1 MCICTVSFSYHNK
14 LLLLLSFSCMFK
26 TVKDVLSPPL
36 PFPECSRCR
45 LPLESWRVAATSHTA
60 RSPLPSPALEGRA
73 AMAHCMRWTD
83 PPLHWTRWRQETGE
97 RMGERDKEDRVRET
111 NMYTQM
117 ETRKETYGNINI
129 DNKQWVIQELTELRS
144 CTHLTPMSF
153 LAERR
158 KEYLEA
164 GVSLV
169 TLYCFWGP

>member
-1 MCICTVSFSYHNK
+1 
-14 LLLLLSFSCMFK
+14 
-26 TVKDVLSPPL
+26 
-36 PFPECSRCR
+36 
-45 LPLESWRVAATSHTA
+45 
-60 RSPLPSPALEGRA
+60 
-73 AMAHCMRWTD
+73 
-83 PPLHWTRWRQETGE
+83 
-97 RMGERDKEDRVRET
+97 MGERDKEDRVRET

-144 CTHLTPMSF
+144 RTHLTPMSF